1 MSEFM
6 RSILTRLLNQE
17 CDNQLKWKENDMK
30 YGFSGEER
38 DDNIRLLHEWMKEN
52 NIPIE
57 PQIHS

>member
-17 CDNQLKWKENDMK
+17 CANQLKWKEQDIK
-30 YGFSGEER
+30 YGFSGDER
-38 DDNIRLLHEWMKEN
+38 DDNIKRIHEYMEEN

-57 PQIHS
+57 PMIH